1 MAETR
6 GKWLLRNR
14 RALLAQQVAPEAPP
28 DNSGPS
34 EAKKDKKTSAFD
46 FLQQETNRAKRES
59 SPSSNLRRRFESLE
73 KPLLSREMVEDAIRL
88 RKFRNSKIENAQREK
103 NAKIKASGPIN
114 DILKGHHN
122 KVLEMF
128 KKVDQKAQEHMTF
141 AIQTIKPVATEIE
154 EEAKSIESQS
164 AMAKKLAKALEGHV
178 QFLDQLKTAQTKRA
192 STLQKV
198 LATLE
203 KECGQEQKEELK
215 AFTEMVEEVKVQL
228 DKAIVDET
236 VAKAKDFLK
245 TLCNSFQ

>member
-103 NAKIKASGPIN
+103 NAKI
-114 DILKGHHN
+114 